1 LAIFVAVRV
10 AIAEYLRPHYLA
22 PASKVYPLLGNAGG
36 PSGAWVL
43 SQDLV
48 SPTGK
53 SLGPRID
60 FSQIPAACQTAPP
73 PGGGKDF
80 LGQCLA
86 SHGFR
91 QTLIYQPAGR
101 FWAFQGIESVIF
113 VVLAAAL
120 VGFAIWWVLG
130 RDA

>member
-1 LAIFVAVRV
+1 MIGV
-10 AIAEYLRPHYLA
+10 YLRPNYLA
-22 PASKVYPLLGNAGG
+22 PVTKVFPLQGSDAG
-36 PSGAWVL
+36 PSGAWIV
-43 SQDLV
+43 SQGLV

-53 SLGPRID
+53 SLGPGLD
-60 FSQIPAACQTAPP
+60 FSQFPAACQAAPP
-73 PGGGKDF
+73 SGGKGV

-91 QTLIYQPAGR
+91 QAVTFQPAGR
-101 FWAFQGIESVIF
+101 FWAFQGMEAAIF

-120 VGFAIWWVLG
+120 VGFAIWWVLS